1 MKRFYRIL
9 AFSCLLTKLSGQTFL
24 LQESFE
30 GSAFPPAGWSFYTPT
45 GNFANGWTDAPQSG
59 LLANVCVPHGNKTL
73 SSQWATYY
81 PNDTWAFTPGLALSS
96 GTAYVI
102 SFKQCVQS
110 PSSNKTE
117 SLKLTTG
124 TQATAASQS
133 TVLLDLP
140 NLTNTSPQTRSA
152 IFTPTASGT
161 YYFAFNCY
169 SAANQRYLSIDSINV
184 YTNAATSSFPSPY
197 CAASFTQAT
206 EPITLVSFAGINN
219 TSSASLSSPV
229 HENYTSMTG
238 TVQTNQTYTCTI
250 KGNTNGAATS
260 YVKAYIDWN
269 QNNSFDAG
277 EEYNLGTLFNSTGT
291 DAIALTATISVPGS
305 AIPGN
310 TRLRIIKRAAA
321 YPLSACN
328 TDGAGQ
334 AEDYRLLVTGVT
346 SVSVA
351 TQGNVPAYISTNG
364 GALQMV
370 STVFP
375 STMSQAVTWSIVPG
389 SGNAMIGNGGLV
401 TGLSNGNVWAKATSV
416 ADATKKD
423 SLQITII
430 NQTVAATGISVKT
443 QNNVAAI
450 ISTNRGSLQII
461 ATITPSNVS
470 QAATWTIVKGSGDA
484 TISSSGL
491 VTASKNGTVWAKA
504 KAQAN
509 QTLRDSVMITISN
522 QLLTGLKA
530 SALENEMSVF
540 PNPVR
545 DILSVVSDTQ
555 GEWLSLSLYDPR
567 GALVLTKTIQAP
579 VQGTTYQLDM
589 SGIPA
594 GLYFLEL
601 RTDTGFMVKKLVK
614 N

>member
-1 MKRFYRIL
+1 MNRFYYIF

-30 GSAFPPAGWSFYTPT
+30 GSTFPPTGWSFYTPT

-59 LLANVCVPHGNKTL
+59 LLANVCVPHGSKTL
-73 SSQWATYY
+73 SSQWASYY

-140 NLTNTSPQTRSA
+140 NLSNTSPQTRSA
-152 IFTPTASGT
+152 VFTPPASGT

-169 SAANQRYLSIDSINV
+169 STANQRYLSIDSINV
-184 YTNAATSSFPSPY
+184 YTNAAASSFPSPY
-197 CAASFTQAT
+197 CAVSFTQAT
-206 EPITLVSFAGINN
+206 EPITLVNFAGIN
-219 TSSASLSSPV
+219 TPSSASLSSPA

-250 KGNTNGAATS
+250 KGNTNGALTS

-269 QNNSFDAG
+269 QNNNFDAG
-277 EEYNLGTLFNSTGT
+277 EEYSLGTLFNSTGT
-291 DAIALTATISVPGS
+291 DAVALTATISVPGS
-305 AIPGN
+305 AVPGN
-310 TRLRIIKRAAA
+310 TRLRIIKRPAA
-321 YPLSACN
+321 YPISACHTN
-328 TDGAGQ
+328 GAGQ
-334 AEDYRLLVTGVT
+334 AEDYKLLVAGVT

-375 STMSQAVTWSIVPG
+375 SSMSQAVTWSIVPG
-389 SGNAMIGNGGLV
+389 SGNAMIGTGGLV
-401 TGLSNGNVWAKATSV
+401 TGLSNGNVWAKATSM

-423 SLQITII
+423 SLQITVI

-443 QNNVAAI
+443 QNNVAAL
-450 ISTNRGSLQII
+450 ISTHHGSLQIT
-461 ATITPSNVS
+461 ATMTPSNVS
-470 QAATWTIVKGSGDA
+470 QAAIWTIVKGSGDA
-484 TISSSGL
+484 AISSSGL
-491 VTASKNGTVWAKA
+491 VTATKNGTVWAKA

-509 QTLRDSVMITISN
+509 QNLRDSVMITISN
-522 QLLTGLKA
+522 QLATGLKA
-530 SALENEMSVF
+530 SALENEISVF

-545 DILSVVSDTQ
+545 EMLSVVS
-555 GEWLSLSLYDPR
+555 GARAGWLSISLYDAR
-567 GALVLTKTIQAP
+567 GVLMLTKTIQDP
-579 VQGTTYQLDM
+579 VQDIIYELEM
-589 SGIPA
+589 SAVPA
-594 GLYFLEL
+594 GLYFMEI
-601 RTDTGFMVKKLVK
+601 RTGTGFMVKKLVK
-614 N
+614 D